1 MKQLD
6 LNYNGL
12 PIRARDPEYNEI
24 YWIKSEQELLEVAE
38 QLDIKWFDIEYY
50 DEDQGWRPVII
61 EVDRNGQNRYPA
73 WIKTRSGEILAE
85 GYFRNH

>member
-24 YWIKSEQELLEVAE
+24 YWIESEQDLLEVAE

-50 DEDQGWRPVII
+50 DEVEGWRSVII
-61 EVDRNGQNRYPA
+61 EVERNGQERYPA
-73 WIKTRSGEILAE
+73 RIKTRSGDILAE
-85 GYFRNH
+85 GYFRSH